1 MQNLNLSTNL
11 DIKTFLRWWKREL
24 AFFIPKKMRDFFHQP
39 QKMLVI
45 EITETVLHFTYL
57 NDFQNQTLPDLPRQT
72 ASSDDF
78 KNLLS
83 SDKNLTDCAICLR
96 LNTMQATSK
105 LLTLP
110 KAAKE
115 NINQVILYELDR
127 FTPFKANQIYFTS
140 AQLVS
145 SDNEQINAQIL
156 LTPRSLFDNLYSEL
170 KKLGITPEF
179 VDVKGV
185 ENDFKQKDTIY
196 NLLPPHL
203 QLKKSKTPEIIKYA
217 LTFATI
223 STLSAIMILPIWFE
237 SQTVTALEQKIA
249 LLEKEVKKVN
259 AVQTEIDEIKEETQA
274 LISQKTKNPSVL
286 SVFNALSALL
296 KDDTWLA
303 YLQFSEGKLQI
314 QGESPNASSLLGVL
328 ENADFFEKA
337 SFVSPV
343 TQDKANNLER
353 FQIIADVTKPEN
365 PVLNSDTDLEN
376 TPNSSANSPEA
387 AETIEENAESENP
400 NESE

>member
-196 NLLPPHL
+196 DETDKDEDDGIQVEWKNGDTERKNIESVCV
-203 QLKKSKTPEIIKYA
+203 KKKTSIGPCGLVIKYER
-217 LTFATI
+217 
-223 STLSAIMILPIWFE
+223 M
-237 SQTVTALEQKIA
+237 V
-249 LLEKEVKKVN
+249 
-259 AVQTEIDEIKEETQA
+259 DE
-274 LISQKTKNPSVL
+274 L
-286 SVFNALSALL
+286 
-296 KDDTWLA
+296 
-303 YLQFSEGKLQI
+303 
-314 QGESPNASSLLGVL
+314 
-328 ENADFFEKA
+328 
-337 SFVSPV
+337 
-343 TQDKANNLER
+343 
-353 FQIIADVTKPEN
+353 
-365 PVLNSDTDLEN
+365 
-376 TPNSSANSPEA
+376 
-387 AETIEENAESENP
+387 
-400 NESE
+400 